1 MCTLSENNIQRESI
15 IRLTLRL
22 GGPPGRLVILTHNG
36 EAIRTDYADF
46 IGSWKDLLS
55 RRSNYSFG
63 GIPVDEQHLF
73 FNGRALDYGHRTKL
87 LDRFSK
93 EYSEY
98 VGKDSWARGEAPIVD
113 VIRVC
118 CSCKKCVPW
127 RDRASCQP

>member
-36 EAIRTDYADF
+36 EAIRTDYAEF
-46 IGSWKDLLS
+46 IGSWKDLFS

-73 FNGRALDYGHRTKL
+73 FNGRAQTMIRQTLEKHHRLFLSDDPPNIRETSRTKSR
-87 LDRFSK
+87 DFS
-93 EYSEY
+93 E
-98 VGKDSWARGEAPIVD
+98 
-113 VIRVC
+113 
-118 CSCKKCVPW
+118 
-127 RDRASCQP
+127 